1 MDRDEFIIAVLLIV
15 CEQYAAI
22 KEQYGM
28 RRGGF
33 APAMSDEEVI
43 TIEICGEYFKIECDK
58 DIFAYF
64 HAHYRH
70 FFPKLSDRSL
80 FARHASDLCHVKSLI
95 QKRLTSVSGEI
106 NDRVQSIDT
115 LPLPVCVLTR
125 AKRDR
130 CFPGEADF
138 GYCSA
143 EDMRCYG
150 FKLGLRVSR
159 NGMITHY
166 SLLPARPHD
175 IQSIETLL
183 EEFEG
188 IAPADKGF
196 IDEFRQSLLMKRHG
210 ILVVTPPRKNMK
222 ATLPEPLLK
231 FCRRIRRR
239 IETVGSQL
247 TGRFRADH
255 IRVHDL
261 WHFEHR
267 LIRKILAHTVCVFIN
282 LIFNLPPLDLDGLV
296 AI

>member
-1 MDRDEFIIAVLLIV
+1 MDRDEFIIAVFLVV
-15 CEQYAAI
+15 CEQYTVI
-22 KEQYGM
+22 EQRYGL

-43 TIEICGEYFKIECDK
+43 AVEICGEYFRIECDK

-70 FFPKLSDRSL
+70 FFPNLNDRSL
-80 FARHASDLCHVKSLI
+80 FARQAAKLCHVKSLI
-95 QKRLTSVSGEI
+95 QKHLTAVSGEM
-106 NDRVQSIDT
+106 NDHVQSIET

-138 GYCSA
+138 GYCA
-143 EDMRCYG
+143 AKDMNYYG
-150 FKLGLRVSR
+150 FKLGLRVSGT
-159 NGMITHY
+159 GMITRY
-166 SLLPARPHD
+166 PLLPARPHD
-175 IQSIETLL
+175 IQRIETLL

-196 IDEFRQSLLMKRHG
+196 IDDFRQSILLKRHR

-222 ATLPEPLLK
+222 ATPPEPLLK
-231 FCRRIRRR
+231 FCKRIRRR

-247 TGRFRADH
+247 TGRFKVDH
-255 IRVHDL
+255 IRVHDI
-261 WHFEHR
+261 WHFQHR
-267 LIRKILAHTVCVFIN
+267 LIRKVLANTVCVFIN
-282 LIFNLPPLDLDGLV
+282 LTFNRPPLDPDGMV

>member
-1 MDRDEFIIAVLLIV
+1 MDRDSFIIAVFLIV
-15 CEQYAAI
+15 CEQYNFI
-22 KEQYGM
+22 RQNCKI

-33 APAMSDEEVI
+33 APALSDEEVI
-43 TIEICGEYFKIECDK
+43 TMEICGEYFKLECDK
-58 DIFAYF
+58 DMFAYF
-64 HAHYRH
+64 HAHYAH
-70 FFPKLSDRSL
+70 FFPKLMDRSL
-80 FARHASDLCHVKSLI
+80 FARHAASLQRVKSLI
-95 QKRLTSVSGEI
+95 QKRLTEVSGEM
-106 NDRVQSIDT
+106 NDAVQAIDT

-125 AKRDR
+125 AGRDR

-138 GYCSA
+138 GYCA
-143 EDMRCYG
+143 AKDMHYYG

-175 IQSIETLL
+175 IQSLEALL

-196 IDEFRQSLLMKRHG
+196 IDEFRQALLLKRHG

-222 ATLPEPLLK
+222 TTLPEPLLK
-231 FCRRIRRR
+231 FCKYIRKRV
-239 IETVGSQL
+239 ETVGSQL
-247 TGRFRADH
+247 TGRFKTDH

-267 LIRKILAHTVCVFIN
+267 LLRKILAHTVCVFIN
-282 LIFNLPPLDLDGLV
+282 LTLNLPPLDLDGLV